1 MISAELRRDMVAK
14 GIDVDMTLSILD
26 NINDGLYD
34 GARAVAVSGVPPVD
48 GEAIVAAGSS
58 MRYAVDTEQARRRL
72 AELGLEMP
80 AGAVGQGS
88 IVTLDRQALVDLGE
102 RLYAHTAWG
111 VLNGGSAT
119 SYADT
124 KKNRSLGAGVFEAVE
139 PWFSL
144 LAPLCQ
150 GRPKGITPAYIN
162 PDGSPGASFIMLKM
176 RAALLRAARYVERF
190 GRPERPVLPFFQ
202 MTSDATDGLLAAA
215 YAEYAV
221 NEWIAPLIASTGTD
235 PTRPRSAKQPLLAA
249 FTHSSEGWPRHV
261 FDHAYGNPQSVIA
274 LPGGHGQGFRVL
286 APIYRELLESGYRYA
301 YLGNVDNIGYFP
313 DPAELAVMALSGAPA
328 AFEFSYRTP
337 VDIKGGVLVQTE
349 QGTRTVV
356 DIGQAVSF
364 ERVLS
369 LEDAGQRVL
378 FNCATGLFDLA
389 WLVPHLDDI
398 AEHLPVRI
406 SDQDKDAGRY
416 SQAEQSTWEV
426 VGLVPRPLGFAVEK
440 GDRFIAAKLLVETL
454 LASSVAD
461 VTGASGASGTLDSV
475 ASTAT
480 MMAQGLRSVLSGVC
494 GLRLERGVWKPV

>member
-1 MISAELRRDMVAK
+1 MISPELRRDMVAK
-14 GIDVDMTLSILD
+14 GIDVDMTMSMLD
-26 NINDGLYD
+26 NINAGMYD
-34 GARAVAVSGVPPVD
+34 GAPSVAVTGVPPVD
-48 GEAIVAAGSS
+48 GESIVPAGVS
-58 MRYAVDTEQARRRL
+58 MRYSVDNEDARRRL
-72 AELGLEMP
+72 AALDLAMP
-80 AGAVGQGS
+80 DGAVVHGS
-88 IVTLDRQALVDLGE
+88 VVTLDRQALVDLGE
-102 RLYAHTAWG
+102 RLYAVTAWG

-124 KKNRSLGAGVFEAVE
+124 KKNRSLGDGVFAAVE
-139 PWFSL
+139 PWFNV
-144 LAPLCQ
+144 LAPLCH
-150 GRPKGITPAYIN
+150 GRPKGITPAYLN

-190 GRPERPVLPFFQ
+190 GKPPRPALPFFQ
-202 MTSDATDGLLAAA
+202 MTSDATDGLLSAA
-215 YAEYAV
+215 YAQYGTDP
-221 NEWIAPLIASTGTD
+221 WIASLIESTGTD

-249 FTHSSEGWPRHV
+249 FTHASEGRPRRI
-261 FDHAYGNPQSVIA
+261 FDHAYGKPQSAIA

-286 APIYRELLESGYRYA
+286 APIYRELLASGYRYA

-356 DIGQAVSF
+356 DIGQAISF

-369 LEDAGQRVL
+369 LEAAGQRVL

-426 VGLVPRPLGFAVEK
+426 VGLVPNPLGFAVEK
-440 GDRFIAAKLLVETL
+440 GERFIAAKLLVETL
-454 LASSVAD
+454 LGSSVAD
-461 VTGASGASGTLDSV
+461 IAGASGAAEGLDVV

-494 GLRLERGVWKPV
+494 GLRLEHGVWRPV